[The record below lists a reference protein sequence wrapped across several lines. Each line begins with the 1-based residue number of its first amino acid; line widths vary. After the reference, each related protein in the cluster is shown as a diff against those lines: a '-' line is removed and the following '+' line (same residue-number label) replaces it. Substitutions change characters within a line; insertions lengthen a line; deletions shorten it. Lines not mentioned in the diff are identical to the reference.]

1 MSHKERIID
10 QAMRMFVDQ
19 GIKSVRMDDI
29 AQQLGVSKRTLYEL
43 FGDKEGLL
51 YLSMNRY
58 FAQLETR
65 QTEIAAGARNMLE
78 AMFMVLSDV
87 MNNSERM
94 GRLVTNLKKFYPS
107 VYERLNREGSERKRL
122 GLVACL
128 EQGIADGYFTRNFNI
143 DLSVELLYHTATALI
158 VRKELTLP
166 PGMTEREA
174 FMQVVSNFFRGIS
187 TPKGLALI
195 DDYMAAHPVI
205 NTLNNQA

>member
-1 MSHKERIID
+1 MSQKERIID

-51 YLSMNRY
+51 YLSMDRY
-58 FAQLETR
+58 FTQLETR

-78 AMFMVLSDV
+78 AMFVVLTDV

-94 GRLVTNLKKFYPS
+94 GRLIANLQKFYPS
-107 VYERLNREGSERKRL
+107 VYERLNREGSERERL

-128 EQGIADGYFTRNFNI
+128 EEGIADGYFTRNFNI
-143 DLSVELLYHTATALI
+143 DLSVALLYHTATALI
-158 VRKELTLP
+158 VHKELALP
-166 PGMTEREA
+166 QGMTEREA
-174 FMQVVSNFFRGIS
+174 FMQVITNFFRGIS
-187 TPKGLALI
+187 TPKGLELI
-195 DDYMAAHPVI
+195 DEYIAAHPV
-205 NTLNNQA
+205 N